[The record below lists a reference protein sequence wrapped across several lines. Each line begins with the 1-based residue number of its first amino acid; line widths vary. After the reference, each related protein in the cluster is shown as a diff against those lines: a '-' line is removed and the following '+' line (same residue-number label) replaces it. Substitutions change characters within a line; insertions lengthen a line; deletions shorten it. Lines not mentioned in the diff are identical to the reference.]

1 MAGGGW
7 LYAYACVL
15 TKTLMSDSFHCEQVG
30 QKFTVMISSVDE
42 KRSNLV
48 ISEKKAWVRCKAVI
62 LGIEI

>member
-1 MAGGGW
+1 
-7 LYAYACVL
+7 
-15 TKTLMSDSFHCEQVG
+15 MSDSFHCEQVG